1 MLINFNDRHA
11 ITVSGIN
18 NCPGKAICDGDLV
31 LFTMK
36 KTIFLLVLV
45 LIMGICTGC
54 GKENTEIE
62 NSCMKEQTTSES
74 SENDE
79 IHLDDELNIDFTC
92 DYSEDIKE
100 DVDDVVAASTSLQ
113 EELTNMEKVTQKYTP
128 LAEAAQTQG
137 EMNVAAQWL
146 YTIWDTEL
154 NNLWSRFSS
163 LANQDTKEMVLEE
176 QRNWIAM
183 KEEVTLMSLGSQEE
197 NGSMYPMLVNSL
209 WEEKTKNRAYFIAN
223 ELAQIEGE
231 SFAMPEASTKYG
243 LFVDNQGTDAVYS
256 SLITQQSWE
265 GEDEAIISVY
275 RLGEIEGS
283 FIDNGNGN
291 LDFTSDDG
299 SIKGTIQINGWNG
312 ATFEVTETIGAVPF
326 SVGEKFEFSF
336 AF

>member
-1 MLINFNDRHA
+1 MKRGRILENICRIWLI
-11 ITVSGIN
+11 
-18 NCPGKAICDGDLV
+18 LV
-31 LFTMK
+31 IGMC
-36 KTIFLLVLV
+36 V
-45 LIMGICTGC
+45 GC
-54 GKENTEIE
+54 GKNEAVDSDSGAEIVTSVDSETDQSEEQPSSTEAENLDERW
-62 NSCMKEQTTSES
+62 
-74 SENDE
+74 NDTLE
-79 IHLDDELNIDFTC
+79 IDFAY
-92 DYSEDIKE
+92 DYSEDIKT
-100 DVDDVVAASTSLQ
+100 DVDYMVSVSDSLQ
-113 EELTNMEKVTQKYTP
+113 EELENIEKITQKYTP
-128 LAEAAQTQG
+128 LAEKAQTQG
-137 EMNVAAQWL
+137 EMNVSSRWL
-146 YTIWDTEL
+146 YVIWDTEL
-154 NNLWSRFSS
+154 NDLWNRFSK
-163 LANQDTKEMVLEE
+163 LADPQTKEQVLTD

-183 KEEVTLMSLGSQEE
+183 KEKATFLSIGSSEE

-299 SIKGTIQINGWNG
+299 SIKGTIQVNGWNG